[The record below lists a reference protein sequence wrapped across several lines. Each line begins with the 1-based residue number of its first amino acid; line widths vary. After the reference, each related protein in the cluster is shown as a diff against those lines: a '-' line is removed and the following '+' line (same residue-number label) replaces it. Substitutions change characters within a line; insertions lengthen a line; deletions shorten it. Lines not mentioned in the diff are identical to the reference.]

1 MRTPLSDIE
10 IQRDLGTLPGWV
22 RRGNE
27 LTRTYEFRTFGDAVA
42 FVDRIAPLADSLD
55 HHPDIDIRYTKVTLH
70 LSTHSAG
77 GITAMDVTL
86 ARRIDAPAS
95 TTQK

>member
-10 IQRDLGTLPGWV
+10 IHRELSTLPGWS
-22 RRGNE
+22 RRGSE
-27 LTRTYEFRTFGDAVA
+27 IARTYEFRTYADAVH
-42 FVDRIAPLADSLD
+42 FVVHVGSIAEAQD

-77 GITAMDVTL
+77 GITALDISL
-86 ARRIDAPAS
+86 ARHIDAPP
-95 TTQK
+95 K